1 MDKKVI
7 SLDHLEPFTKNFYE
21 ESRRLIRTAMAD
33 HNLVIFVGAGVSLDS
48 GMPSWS
54 KAVSQIAD
62 KLNISPNEIDSL
74 KIPQYYFNARGKND
88 YTQLVHQ
95 IFKYGIYLQTMP
107 VHKKIIDFNADVM
120 ITTNYDHLLEQAAE
134 ESGEV
139 LHIVSKDSDL
149 PYKRGKELIKMHGDF
164 EHDNFVLKEDDYLN
178 YGQNFRL
185 IKNILLH
192 WQVLKPFYLLD
203 IVLVTLI

>member
-74 KIPQYYFNARGKND
+74 KIPNIISMLEVRMIIRSWYIKFSDTAP
-88 YTQLVHQ
+88 
-95 IFKYGIYLQTMP
+95 IYKQCLC
-107 VHKKIIDFNADVM
+107 I
-120 ITTNYDHLLEQAAE
+120 
-134 ESGEV
+134 
-139 LHIVSKDSDL
+139 
-149 PYKRGKELIKMHGDF
+149 KRLS
-164 EHDNFVLKEDDYLN
+164 
-178 YGQNFRL
+178 
-185 IKNILLH
+185 ILM
-192 WQVLKPFYLLD
+192 QM
-203 IVLVTLI
+203 

>member
-62 KLNISPNEIDSL
+62 KLGYKTVQHLS
-74 KIPQYYFNARGKND
+74 QQF
-88 YTQLVHQ
+88 
-95 IFKYGIYLQTMP
+95 
-107 VHKKIIDFNADVM
+107 KKITGFSPSQFQELKEKKRLPIDF
-120 ITTNYDHLLEQAAE
+120 I
-134 ESGEV
+134 
-139 LHIVSKDSDL
+139 
-149 PYKRGKELIKMHGDF
+149 
-164 EHDNFVLKEDDYLN
+164 
-178 YGQNFRL
+178 
-185 IKNILLH
+185 
-192 WQVLKPFYLLD
+192 
-203 IVLVTLI
+203 